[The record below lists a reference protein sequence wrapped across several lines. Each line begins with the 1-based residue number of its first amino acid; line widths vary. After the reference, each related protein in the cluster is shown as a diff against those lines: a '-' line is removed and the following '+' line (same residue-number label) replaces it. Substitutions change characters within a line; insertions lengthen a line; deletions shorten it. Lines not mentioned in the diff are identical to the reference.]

1 MIIHHASYKPDDILT
16 SEFFSAYLL
25 WFGFGFY
32 QFPKEMANPTAAFIY
47 ENFLPLGVTISTQI
61 KSNHNDIMTSNYFA
75 QYDPAINNVVER
87 AHTHTHR
94 INTQMVSRF
103 TSNIF
108 RLNLFAICVSIQS
121 GSKFIKILPISNGS
135 VQLNRNHLFK

>member
-25 WFGFGFY
+25 WFGFY

-87 AHTHTHR
+87 AHTHTHTELTLKWFR
-94 INTQMVSRF
+94 GSLATFFDLIYLQFAFQFSPAVNSLKYCPFQMD
-103 TSNIF
+103 
-108 RLNLFAICVSIQS
+108 LFS
-121 GSKFIKILPISNGS
+121 
-135 VQLNRNHLFK
+135 